1 MYTVQIGGKTGPPAH
16 RSPFVSSAVA
26 CRIINKAEHTP
37 TTDKKQHILY
47 GNTRIKRTR
56 TIYTGRV
63 CVRNP
68 FNRVRMRLRGDT
80 YNMTKY
86 HCTGCPPPTTSAHVQ
101 KYTHTHSHLAR
112 KHPHNE
118 SASAHKTLTYENRMR
133 VDLFGEMSGRITRHA
148 HAVFLCCFTR
158 AGCVAPPAASRC

>member
-86 HCTGCPPPTTSAHVQ
+86 HCTGCPPRPRQAHTF
-101 KYTHTHSHLAR
+101 KNTHTHTRTWPGSTHTTKVRAHTKHL
-112 KHPHNE
+112 
-118 SASAHKTLTYENRMR
+118 LTKIE
-133 VDLFGEMSGRITRHA
+133 
-148 HAVFLCCFTR
+148 
-158 AGCVAPPAASRC
+158 CVAICLGKCLAE